1 VNACTIADP
10 RWLAHARVLAASYG
24 EHHPGSTFTVLV
36 LGERP
41 EGDDAGAEPFRV
53 VTPADLGVEDL
64 DRLGAVHEPDDLR
77 VALRPFLLQALLAE
91 SEAVAYLDP
100 QMRVYAPLAGL
111 DAVGDDEQVVLVANG
126 GGAFPG
132 DGKRPTPAEALAL
145 GAYSPGFM
153 ALHAGPH
160 ADALLARWPTRLH
173 ADGKDPGAPLVE
185 VFRDWLDA
193 VPASIGPVH
202 VLRDPGLNVAY
213 WNLPTRP
220 LSALNG
226 TVRAADEPLRLF
238 DFADFDPR
246 RPHVLSEK
254 QDRVRLSDDVALS
267 DLCGGYAA
275 DLFAAGFEQAA
286 SAEQPFTR
294 LPDGTQL
301 DRRLRRLYREG
312 LVTGALTES
321 LFTASGAERFYEWLN
336 EPAKAGSAAGVTRYL
351 HEIWKD
357 RIDLRAAFV
366 HLDGPD
372 GPAFVGWAHTDG
384 VVQVPLPPALLP
396 PVPEHVATQRDV
408 AEAAERATGWG
419 VNVAGFFTSEL
430 GLGEA
435 ARLLTAGLQAAGVP
449 ALPVQ
454 GSLIPPCRQ
463 EVDFTFANPAEAAY
477 PISIVCMNGDS
488 IPHFARDV
496 GPGFF
501 EGRHTIALWWWELGE
516 FPDEWKAAFEHIDE
530 VWVASQQIYDAIA
543 PGSPVP
549 VVKVHLPVRRPD
561 IHPFD
566 RAALGLPEGFLF
578 LYVYDYHSTSA
589 RKNPVGLVEAFK
601 RAFPPGSGAKLALK
615 CINAEN
621 LPQHHEEV
629 LLAANGHPDVVV
641 IDRYVSAAEKNAMI
655 AACDCYVSLH
665 RSEGFGLTPA
675 EAMSL
680 GKPVIAT
687 RYGGTLE
694 FMTPENSYLVDYAL
708 TKVGERAH
716 PYPPEA
722 LWADPDLDEAA
733 AYMRHVFEHPE
744 DARERGERA
753 AEDIRTNHSPQ
764 AAGETMAH
772 RLRSIYE
779 RLVEQRRASGE
790 RLPAQRVEALR
801 ARVERGPTPYLSGR
815 FPAAK
820 GAAWKPLSRV
830 LRPYSEHQRIV
841 DAEVVARIENLEDAD
856 RVARAAATARA
867 DAIQR
872 ALEDLTSR
880 IQALQAGLDA
890 QAAVV
895 QQRLE
900 QLATE
905 AQAARAEHQ
914 ALPYMADDSGFEQ
927 FADPVAGN
935 VLGFRAGSG
944 EQRPRYRAFTDA
956 FRGPEERVRELQRP
970 YLDLLEGTGPV
981 LDVGCGR
988 GELLDLLAERGIEAT
1003 GVDSDAGMVEHC
1015 HAKGHTGVVLADGN
1029 EHLQSL
1035 QDASLG
1041 AIVSAEVIEH
1051 MPYDALQ
1058 RFLEL
1063 SVRKL
1068 RPGGVL
1074 LVETVNPHAVHA
1086 MKAFWVDPTHQHP
1099 LFPEVVLEL
1108 CRIHGFTSAFAFH
1121 PNGTGDVEADRFREP
1136 VYAVCARVE

>member
-1 VNACTIADP
+1 MNACTIVVP
-10 RWLAHARVLAASYG
+10 SQLAHARVLGSSYL
-24 EHHPGSTFTVLV
+24 EHHADAAFTIL
-36 LGERP
+36 LIGEP
-41 EGDDAGAEPFRV
+41 PVAADAGREPFRL
-53 VTPADLGVEDL
+53 VTPADLEIHEL
-64 DRLGAVHEPDDLR
+64 DQLAAVHGPDGLR
-77 VALRPFLLQALLAE
+77 VALRPWLLRALLE
-91 SEAVAYLDP
+91 ETGAVVYLDP
-100 QMRVYAPLAGL
+100 QMRVYAPLEGL
-111 DAVGDDEQVVLVANG
+111 DDLGRGQQVVLVANA
-126 GGAFPG
+126 GGAFPD
-132 DGKRPTPAEALAL
+132 DGKHPSAAGALSL
-145 GAYSPGFM
+145 GAYSRGFM
-153 ALHAGPH
+153 ALGTG
-160 ADALLARWPTRLH
+160 ALTDSLLDRWPERIH
-173 ADGKDPGAPLVE
+173 DEGDDRGGPLLD
-185 VFRDWLDA
+185 VFQRWLDA
-193 VPASIGPVH
+193 VPATLGPVH
-202 VLRDPGLNVAY
+202 VLRDAGLNVGY

-220 LSALNG
+220 LSSLNG
-226 TVRAADEPLRLF
+226 TLRAAGEPLRLF

-246 RPHVLSEK
+246 RPHVLSDA
-254 QDRVRLSDDVALS
+254 QDRIRLSQDPALAE
-267 DLCGGYAA
+267 LCARHAA
-275 DLFAAGFEQAA
+275 DLLAAGYDEAA
-286 SAEQPFTR
+286 QVEAPFTR
-294 LPDGTQL
+294 LPDGTRL
-301 DRRLRRLYREG
+301 DRRLRRLYRDGVARGE
-312 LVTGALTES
+312 LTKS
-321 LFTASGAERFYEWLN
+321 PFTLAGAEDFYAWLN

-351 HEIWKD
+351 YEMWQD
-357 RIDLRAAFV
+357 RPDLRGAYP

-372 GPAFVGWAHTDG
+372 GPGFVGWAHVFAG
-384 VVQVPLPPALLP
+384 KEVPLPPALLP
-396 PVPEHVATQRDV
+396 PAPEHVATHREV

-463 EVDFTFANPAEAAY
+463 EADFTFANPAEAAY

-496 GPGFF
+496 GQGFF
-501 EGRHTIALWWWELGE
+501 DGRHTIALWWWELGD
-516 FPDEWKAAFEHIDE
+516 FPDDWKAAFHYIDE
-530 VWVASQQIYDAIA
+530 VWVASQQIYDAVA
-543 PGSPVP
+543 PASPVP
-549 VVKVHLPVRRPD
+549 VVKVHLPVRTPE
-561 IHPFD
+561 IHPYT
-566 RAALGLPEGFLF
+566 RAELGLPEGFLF

-629 LLAANGHPDVVV
+629 LVAANGHPDIVV

-694 FMTPENSYLVDYAL
+694 FMTPENSYLVDYSL

-733 AYMRHVFEHPE
+733 AFMRQVFDNPE
-744 DARERGERA
+744 EARERGERA
-753 AEDIRTNHSPQ
+753 AQDIRTNHSPQ
-764 AAGETMAH
+764 AAGETMAN
-772 RLRSIYE
+772 RLRSIYQ
-779 RLVEQRRASGE
+779 RLLEQRRNAGE

-815 FPAAK
+815 FPAVK
-820 GAAWKPLSRV
+820 SVAWKPLSRA

-841 DAEVVARIENLEDAD
+841 DAEVVARLENLEDAG
-856 RVARAAATARA
+856 RVARAEATARA
-867 DAIQR
+867 DAVHR
-872 ALEDLTSR
+872 SLEDLGER
-880 IQALQAGLDA
+880 IKAMQD
-890 QAAVV
+890 
-895 QQRLE
+895 RLE
-900 QLATE
+900 RLDQLATE
-905 AQAARAEHQ
+905 AQAARAEHL
-914 ALPYMADDSGFEQ
+914 ALPYMAEDSGFEE

-944 EQRPRYRAFTDA
+944 ERPPAYRAFTDA

-970 YLDLLEGTGPV
+970 YLDLLEGAAPV

-988 GELLDLLAERGIEAT
+988 GELLDLLAGRGTEAT

-1015 HAKGHTGVVLADGN
+1015 HAKGHANVVLADGN
-1029 EHLQSL
+1029 EHLDSL
-1035 QDASLG
+1035 ADSSLG

-1051 MPYDALQ
+1051 MAYEALG
-1058 RFLEL
+1058 RFLDL

-1068 RPGGVL
+1068 RAGGTL

-1108 CRIHGFTSAFAFH
+1108 CRIHGFASAFAFH
-1121 PNGTGDVEADRFREP
+1121 PNGTGDVATDRYREP
-1136 VYAVCARVE
+1136 VYAVLARVA